1 MSCMRISIL
10 DANFLCSMNE
20 IVGINLKAYI
30 GNQSCK
36 TEIERICFMS
46 ENEVFFVDPVILE
59 KYNSIL

>member
-1 MSCMRISIL
+1 
-10 DANFLCSMNE
+10 MNE